1 MKNIKFL
8 KRCVSIFHTVL
19 LSSWDFAICLFHACC
34 AYHHFGTVGENLLLY
49 ILHCHNVQKK
59 LIFFWPNKKN
69 RAQKNL
75 CRGAFRL
82 PNYYLP
88 ILFWRQ
94 LSFLCGSRIQ
104 NFIQI
109 APISWKKN
117 TKLPCDALRNFA
129 FEQCIFYAFPRR
141 SVFLLGIERELLLS

>member
-1 MKNIKFL
+1 MLKNIKFL
-8 KRCVSIFHTVL
+8 KSCEHFSHGSSIELGFCDMPLSRL
-19 LSSWDFAICLFHACC
+19 LRLPSLCHCRREFTSLYFALP
-34 AYHHFGTVGENLLLY
+34 
-49 ILHCHNVQKK
+49 HNVQKK
-59 LIFFWPNKKN
+59 NWFYNKKN

-94 LSFLCGSRIQ
+94 PSFLCGSRIQ

-109 APISWKKN
+109 APYFLEKN

-129 FEQCIFYAFPRR
+129 FEQCIIYAFPRR
-141 SVFLLGIERELLLS
+141 SVFLLGIESELLLS